1 MKNKGLFTRV
11 LAIAGTALVWI
22 PVLATFIA
30 GITASISRG
39 KPTLDYL
46 MPGELFLFALAGS
59 VLLLW
64 AAGWSHIFLKQIAV
78 SFIALPVFLI
88 ACQTIAVTSGIASGA
103 RPAGGFAFAV
113 MIAFFVLYVAALFYL
128 CFMGI
133 MFLRKLY
140 RKES

>member
-1 MKNKGLFTRV
+1 MRNKELFTRI

-22 PVLATFIA
+22 PVLATLIT
-30 GITASISRG
+30 GIIASISMG

-64 AAGWSHIFLKQIAV
+64 AAGWSRIFLKQVAV
-78 SFIALPVFLI
+78 SFISLPVFLI

-103 RPAGGFAFAV
+103 RPAEGFAFAAV
-113 MIAFFVLYVAALFYL
+113 IAFFALYIAALIYL
-128 CFMGI
+128 CVMGI
-133 MFLRKLY
+133 MFLQRLY
-140 RKES
+140 RKEC